1 MIPPEKDVKDISSKG
16 LIMRIKGRGL
26 NWFAPYRSVASR
38 YIIFSLTAALLPI
51 VVLSALYDN
60 YFVGLINKVTDK
72 QNSAQIVAYEN
83 TVRHFFK
90 EREIELGDLKDQFDS
105 PRFYDLN
112 ATFDLV
118 PELEA
123 LLRVLS
129 DTKYIYAILFYGDDG
144 QVVHTFPSNSPLA
157 PYGQDLSV
165 TTHEGME
172 ILGPSQSEI
181 GLPSWIVMK
190 DYFDK
195 SESNRGIGLVIRFS
209 SLTRFMDDFSLHGFR
224 QAYLQVGD
232 GRYFDA
238 SGLMQ
243 DHRPDGALENVSE
256 ILPGWNMFVRDE
268 SAKVTPP
275 SEQVRYMLLLT
286 TLFTVCVILFVHY
299 SIGYRLNEQV
309 RKLVKRVERV
319 AQGDINT
326 PLKVDGNWEIHQL
339 SVAIESMRYQ
349 LQKFIRTN
357 LEMER
362 QASLGQMA
370 AGIAHEVRNPLTT
383 LNTAVQALAK
393 QEKEPE
399 KQELLEIMGD
409 EISRTNTV
417 IKGLLDYAR
426 PRDPEPSMIAVRAL
440 FEHTKVLADVV
451 AKKYHSSIE
460 LFIEEDAE
468 NMLTLFGDAV
478 HLKQVLLN
486 LVLNGLQAMEGKNK
500 GVLNITAKR
509 EGEHCVIDITDQ
521 GCGIPEHAL
530 ARVLEPFFTTKSY
543 GTGLGL
549 SICASLVERNQGTMT
564 FKSDANVGT
573 TVSLRMPVLRWTYQE
588 NQKEK
593 LRRE

>member
-1 MIPPEKDVKDISSKG
+1 MKSG
-16 LIMRIKGRGL
+16 LT
-26 NWFAPYRSVASR
+26 WFAPYSRVASR
-38 YIIFSLTAALLPI
+38 YIIFSLTAALFPI

-60 YFVGLINKVTDK
+60 YFVELINKVTDK
-72 QNSAQIVAYEN
+72 KNTAQIVAYEN

-90 EREIELGDLKDQFDS
+90 EREIELDDLKDQFDH
-105 PRFYDLN
+105 PRFYQGDRD
-112 ATFDLV
+112 FDLV

-123 LLRVLS
+123 ILRVLS

-157 PYGQDLSV
+157 PYDQNNQITDYQN
-165 TTHEGME
+165 ME
-172 ILGPSQSEI
+172 IIGPSHSAI

-190 DYFDK
+190 NSFDAK
-195 SESNRGIGLVIRFS
+195 QSKRGIGLVIRFS
-209 SLTRFMDDFSLHGFR
+209 SLTRFMDDFILHGFR

-232 GRYFDA
+232 GRYFDT
-238 SGLMQ
+238 SGL
-243 DHRPDGALENVSE
+243 DLNGRPSGVLESVSE
-256 ILPGWNMFVRDE
+256 ILPGWKMYLRDE
-268 SAKVTPP
+268 SAKVIPP
-275 SEQVRYMLLLT
+275 SQQVRYMLLLT
-286 TLFTVCVILFVHY
+286 TLFTVCVILYVHY

-309 RKLVKRVERV
+309 GRLVKRVERV

-326 PLKVDGNWEIHQL
+326 PLKVAGNWEIHRL
-339 SVAIESMRYQ
+339 SVAIESMRNQ
-349 LQKFIRTN
+349 LQKFIRSN

-393 QEKEPE
+393 QEKESE
-399 KQELLEIMGD
+399 KLELLEIMGD

-426 PRDPEPSMIAVRAL
+426 PRDPEPCLIAVHAL
-440 FEHTKVLADVV
+440 FQHTKVLADVV
-451 AKKYHSSIE
+451 AKKYHSRID

-468 NMLTLFGDAV
+468 NILTLFGDSI
-478 HLKQVLLN
+478 HLRQVVLN
-486 LVLNGLQAMEGKNK
+486 LVLNGLQAMEGKKK
-500 GVLNITAKR
+500 GVLEITAKR
-509 EGEHCVIDITDQ
+509 QGDHCVIAIRDE

-549 SICASLVERNQGTMT
+549 AICASLVERNQGTMT
-564 FKSDANVGT
+564 IESDPGSGT
-573 TVSLRMPVLRWTYQE
+573 TVTLHMPILRWTYQE
-588 NQKEK
+588 NEKEK
-593 LRRE
+593 QERE